1 MPLLSILIPTYN
13 RADCLHEC
21 LESLA
26 QEIVIRDGADVE
38 VIISDNFST
47 DDTQEVCELFVR
59 RFPNVFSYVRQKR
72 NVGPCDNFT
81 YLIRC
86 AHGKFLKFQQDKF
99 AVEDGAIDR
108 IVEIVRKHEKEHP
121 LLYFGNE
128 YMVHLPVGVYPIQ
141 SCDELADTVSYWTTW
156 IGGYGFWRDEV
167 DVVVPIQDEYAAT
180 LLPQVAVIWRLFAR
194 NKIGYL
200 YNFKQYHNCSALV
213 KNGGGYNVA
222 EVFSKNYLGMLREFL
237 HPGGLSKAAF
247 EREKKRLYF
256 GHIYGMYFDFEH
268 CFRFKKGDFLRYTKD
283 FHNNWYYW
291 MSLAAVPAF
300 RFVGNM
306 SPTARQKFF
315 TLIRWVREK
324 VVAR

>member
-1 MPLLSILIPTYN
+1 MPILSILIPTYN
-13 RADCLHEC
+13 RAGSLREC

-26 QEIVIRDGADVE
+26 REEVVSNGSDVE
-38 VIISDNFST
+38 VMISDNCST
-47 DDTQEVCELFVR
+47 DETQAVCEYFVT
-59 RFPNVFSYVRQKR
+59 RFPGKFVYVRHER
-72 NVGPCDNFT
+72 NMGGQANFT
-81 YLIRC
+81 YLIS
-86 AHGKFLKFQQDKF
+86 HGRGRFLKFQQDKF
-99 AVEDGAIDR
+99 AVEPGAVGK
-108 IVEIVRKHEKEHP
+108 IVEIVKKHEAEHP
-121 LLYFGNE
+121 VLYFGNE
-128 YMVHLPVGVYPIQ
+128 YMVHLPVGVYPIR
-141 SCDELADTVSYWTTW
+141 SFDELADTVSYWTTW
-156 IGGYGFWRDEV
+156 IGGYGLWRDEV
-167 DVVVPIQDEYAAT
+167 DVAVPIQDKYAAT
-180 LLPQVAVIWRLFAR
+180 LLQQVAVIWNLFSR
-194 NKIGYL
+194 NKVGYL
-200 YNFKQYHNCSALV
+200 YNFKQYHNCQAAV
-213 KNGGGYNVA
+213 TNDGGYNVA
-222 EVFSKNYLGMLREFL
+222 EVFSENYLGMLREFL

-268 CFRFKKGDFLRYTKD
+268 CFRFKKGDFLRHTKD